1 LTGRSIRA
9 DKDHV
14 STNRRH
20 ISTLVL
26 SCLACLALA
35 PQAFAA
41 TAATRAAHD
50 GADNSHSGTV
60 SFSSAVYQASE
71 NIGRFAVTIQRTNTS
86 GPETV
91 YYGVTNKGAGAG
103 NNFDKIPNSTAT
115 FAPGKST
122 ATFYVTIHD
131 QGINGPMRFA
141 RAYLYGAHPQPLG
154 TPSTATIELLQ
165 NDPLDVRDVE
175 NPLGY
180 TQTPTDGDP
189 LQYVRWYVF
198 GSQTAPGEYAHVYEG
213 SHPTWAQALDKLA
226 MTPGS
231 WSYRFWMWNQ
241 PAATLA
247 PTVEKYLADAE
258 AAQPNTTVA
267 ISTYSLVHGAC
278 ENPSAIEKRYQNW
291 ITQLA
296 HGIGNFRVAL
306 YLEEDS
312 LMETHCLTHEQLQV
326 RLKDE
331 LAYAVNVLSQ
341 DPHVLIYMDA
351 GAPDGWLTAREAA
364 SDLKQADIAQAA
376 GFFVNATHYDWLTS
390 DIHYGQEIARLTGGK
405 HFIVQSDDSGR
416 GPLVPGD
423 RKDNGNESLCN
434 PAGRGAG
441 PLSWDTGYEYL
452 DGLLWFNDPG
462 NSDGTCGAGDP
473 GVGKFWPSYA
483 VGLIEHGTN
492 AIRGPHFNL
501 ARSSSNT

>member
-1 LTGRSIRA
+1 M
-9 DKDHV
+9 
-14 STNRRH
+14 STNRHR
-20 ISTLVL
+20 IITIVL
-26 SCLACLALA
+26 GAVACVALA
-35 PQAFAA
+35 PQAFASGVQA
-41 TAATRAAHD
+41 RTGHD
-50 GADNSHSGTV
+50 ASHNSKSGTV
-60 SFSSAVYQASE
+60 SFSSAIYQASE
-71 NIGRFAVTIQRTNTS
+71 NAGQFAVTITRTNTS

-91 YYGVTNKGAGAG
+91 YYGVINKGSEAG
-103 NNFDKIPNSTAT
+103 NTFDKIPNSTLR
-115 FAPGKST
+115 FAPGQST
-122 ATFYVTIHD
+122 ATFDVTIHD

-154 TPSTATIELLQ
+154 TPSQATIELLQ
-165 NDPLDVRDVE
+165 NDPLDVKDPE

-189 LQYVRWYVF
+189 LQYVKWYVF
-198 GSQTAPGEYAHVYEG
+198 GSQTAPGKYAHVYEG
-213 SHPTWAQALDKLA
+213 SHPAWAQALDKLA

-247 PTVEKYLADAE
+247 NTVEKYLADAE
-258 AAQPNTTVA
+258 AAQPNTTIA
-267 ISTYSLVHGAC
+267 LSTYSLVHGTC

-296 HGIGNFRVAL
+296 HGIGNFRVVL

-312 LMETHCLTHEQLQV
+312 LMETHCLTHAQLQV
-326 RLKDE
+326 RLEDE
-331 LAYAVNVLSQ
+331 LAYAVKVLSQ
-341 DPHVLIYMDA
+341 DPHLLIYMDA
-351 GAPDGWLTAREAA
+351 GAPDGWLTARETAR
-364 SDLKQADIAQAA
+364 DLKQAGIAHAA

-390 DIHYGQEIARLTGGK
+390 DIRYGQEIARLTGGK

-416 GPLVPGD
+416 GPLVPSD
-423 RKDNGNESLCN
+423 RKHNGNESLCN

-462 NSDGTCGAGDP
+462 NSDGPCGAGDP
-473 GVGKFWPSYA
+473 GIGVFWPAYA
-483 VGLIEHGTN
+483 VGLIQHGTN
-492 AIRGPHFNL
+492 AILGPHAGLVKSRTNM
-501 ARSSSNT
+501 